1 MRKYILFL
9 IFVPFL
15 IINGCDDNEEV
26 MGGIDPVSNV
36 ECIPFIGS
44 VTLNWT
50 NPENSDYYYTLI
62 TYMNSE
68 GEKVNKKVSK
78 YSVDDSNKVSVIVG
92 GFTDVNEH
100 EFILTSFGYSGS
112 SSSPV
117 IIKGSPLGIEAAKDY
132 VVNTVTAEPADEGAK
147 LSWTNE
153 TSVGVNLI
161 VSYVDKNEKKQ
172 IVTIDATRTGVYF
185 VAGLLKET
193 KLTVSAENHH
203 DGGKSEEKVFMVTP
217 TINPDDIVYP
227 EVEYVTFQPSMNQMT
242 ITSSNPDNLYEYTIV
257 TNGGDPYINSNGLV
271 ASKAGSTMVFRYK
284 SNKEIKL
291 QIFWCTTSSG
301 PAEANSSTVN
311 LPASEEWKTFEYD
324 YAAGMGTVNWG
335 NPGDYMR
342 CDFGTEPNV
351 TINIRNIR
359 FK

>member
-1 MRKYILFL
+1 MKKYILFL

-172 IVTIDATRTGVYF
+172 IFSKGSSWLMLET
-185 VAGLLKET
+185 LKELKT
-193 KLTVSAENHH
+193 L
-203 DGGKSEEKVFMVTP
+203 EK
-217 TINPDDIVYP
+217 
-227 EVEYVTFQPSMNQMT
+227 
-242 ITSSNPDNLYEYTIV
+242 
-257 TNGGDPYINSNGLV
+257 
-271 ASKAGSTMVFRYK
+271 
-284 SNKEIKL
+284 
-291 QIFWCTTSSG
+291 
-301 PAEANSSTVN
+301 EANELEVKLSKIN
-311 LPASEEWKTFEYD
+311 LKDLETKRKALDTRNQEI
-324 YAAGMGTVNWG
+324 
-335 NPGDYMR
+335 
-342 CDFGTEPNV
+342 
-351 TINIRNIR
+351 INIKSKINASNELLSKNILE
-359 FK
+359 FKSKNDEAIGISSEYWNLIVNKLNLNTKNVFSETLFKDENGKENKLKEKRDVNIFNIYNKNLIYKNNG

>member
-1 MRKYILFL
+1 MRSSTVKAY
-9 IFVPFL
+9 
-15 IINGCDDNEEV
+15 
-26 MGGIDPVSNV
+26 
-36 ECIPFIGS
+36 S

-185 VAGLLKET
+185 VTGLLKET

-257 TNGGDPYINSNGLV
+257 TNGGIHILILMPRFQLYSYNYPGLEDV
-271 ASKAGSTMVFRYK
+271 IV
-284 SNKEIKL
+284 I
-291 QIFWCTTSSG
+291 
-301 PAEANSSTVN
+301 
-311 LPASEEWKTFEYD
+311 
-324 YAAGMGTVNWG
+324 
-335 NPGDYMR
+335 
-342 CDFGTEPNV
+342 
-351 TINIRNIR
+351 
-359 FK
+359 

>member
-1 MRKYILFL
+1 MKKYILFL

-117 IIKGSPLGIEAAKDY
+117 IIKGSPLGIEAA
-132 VVNTVTAEPADEGAK
+132 
-147 LSWTNE
+147 
-153 TSVGVNLI
+153 
-161 VSYVDKNEKKQ
+161 EK
-172 IVTIDATRTGVYF
+172 TDCY
-185 VAGLLKET
+185 
-193 KLTVSAENHH
+193 
-203 DGGKSEEKVFMVTP
+203 
-217 TINPDDIVYP
+217 Y
-227 EVEYVTFQPSMNQMT
+227 
-242 ITSSNPDNLYEYTIV
+242 
-257 TNGGDPYINSNGLV
+257 
-271 ASKAGSTMVFRYK
+271 
-284 SNKEIKL
+284 
-291 QIFWCTTSSG
+291 
-301 PAEANSSTVN
+301 
-311 LPASEEWKTFEYD
+311 
-324 YAAGMGTVNWG
+324 
-335 NPGDYMR
+335 
-342 CDFGTEPNV
+342 
-351 TINIRNIR
+351 
-359 FK
+359 